1 MVEGAS
7 ERMHATGDHEG
18 GLRRIREVYKHW
30 RLRRRVTTHPV
41 YVCSWQTACGQ
52 NSLEGVD
59 GDGAAAS
66 SIDGIKGLYVQSR
79 YLRVSYRIPS
89 ASAFD

>member
-1 MVEGAS
+1 
-7 ERMHATGDHEG
+7 MHTTGETTKVG
-18 GLRRIREVYKHW
+18 TGLGRVRVVQKHW

-41 YVCSWQTACGQ
+41 YVRSRQTACGQ

-59 GDGAAAS
+59 SDGAAAS
-66 SIDGIKGLYVQSR
+66 SIDSIKGLYVQRR

-89 ASAFD
+89 ASACD